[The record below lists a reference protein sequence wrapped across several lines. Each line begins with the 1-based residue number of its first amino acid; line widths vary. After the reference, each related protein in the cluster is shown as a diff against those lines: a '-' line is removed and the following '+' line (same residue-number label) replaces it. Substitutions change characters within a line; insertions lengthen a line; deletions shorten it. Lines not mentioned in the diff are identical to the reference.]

1 MPRWRGW
8 PGWSGSRRRAGA
20 WWCTARTGRA
30 SSPKW
35 WPASSRPGGTSRI
48 WRCAGRVWRTFIWSS
63 PGRRSRMK
71 VSPPDAY
78 WKKDVVLFFGKRFAL
93 AIKLLYPMAL
103 IVPVAASDIPAQYAA
118 AVIAIVTV
126 MAGTFGAGE
135 SLTADLNDG
144 ILLRL
149 SLTPLSPRRMVF
161 ELLAVNAVLDFIQ
174 LLPALLLVYV
184 LHPAP
189 LVWVLAATFALF
201 TTLVTANCI
210 GIFIANFTSSPAD
223 VLLYATAMLA
233 PLIYLSG
240 FFRNQNPTGLLA
252 ALRDLIPFAYTND
265 ALKAVFGLTTRTT
278 PLEVFVYPT
287 PIAALLVLGL
297 CLTAPRLLSPR
308 L

>member
-1 MPRWRGW
+1 
-8 PGWSGSRRRAGA
+8 
-20 WWCTARTGRA
+20 
-30 SSPKW
+30 
-35 WPASSRPGGTSRI
+35 
-48 WRCAGRVWRTFIWSS
+48 
-63 PGRRSRMK
+63 MK
-71 VSPPDAY
+71 ISPPDAY
-78 WKKDVVLFFGKRFAL
+78 WKKDVALFFGKRFAL

-118 AVIAIVTV
+118 AVIGIVAV

-149 SLTPLSPRRMVF
+149 SLSPLSPHRMVF
-161 ELLAVNAVLDFIQ
+161 ELLAVNAVLDFVQ
-174 LLPALLLVYV
+174 LLPALALVYV
-184 LHPAP
+184 FNPAP
-189 LVWVLAATFALF
+189 LVWVLAATFAVFL
-201 TTLVTANCI
+201 TLVTANCI
-210 GIFIANFTSSPAD
+210 GVFIANFTSSPAD
-223 VLLYATAMLA
+223 VLLYATAILA

-265 ALKAVFGLTTRTT
+265 ALKAVFGLTARNTS
-278 PLEVFVYPT
+278 LEVFVYPT
-287 PIAALLVLGL
+287 LIAALLVLGV